1 MTGKTGGRL
10 LLAVLALCG
19 LWLSAAAEQEYAD
32 HLKETVAQP
41 AKTEIVLLQGEERLV
56 EQETSVSFTVQ
67 VPEAG
72 LYALEIGYTLTDAGS
87 AAGEYR
93 LEVDGELPFKEAG
106 SPTLPRLWRPA
117 HDIIQD
123 ERGNDLRVPQV
134 PYAVPQTC
142 FMRDSAGLVR
152 GPLLLALS
160 QGEHTLTLHIERE
173 DVYLN
178 SLRLVPPPQNAPY
191 RQPEG
196 QAAGQTVRVQ
206 GETFL
211 YANDVAIIPKTDR
224 SSALTEPNRGA
235 KICLNMVGGSAFA
248 RPGQA
253 ITWEV
258 DVPETGLYELRFRA
272 RQNVSRAFDAVRTL
286 YVDGEVP
293 FAQAEMVR
301 FSYDDG
307 WQMVTL
313 GEDKP
318 WLFHLEE
325 GRHTIT
331 LEAVLGEE
339 AEAIRTMQQSLKALN
354 QVYMEILMLTGASPD
369 PLRDY
374 GLDRNLP
381 QSIQRMRSELAVL
394 EETVGQVAAR
404 MRERGDDLVPVERLI
419 RQLRSFS
426 LDTYLIPE
434 QFESFKTNL
443 SALGDWILTATERP
457 LDIDYLELAA
467 PGSPL
472 PRAETNFSENLR
484 YQTSL
489 FMDSFHT
496 DYNSFSAGE
505 GDKGITVWVTSS
517 RDRAQTLN
525 DLIRTEF
532 TPNTGIRVNL
542 QLVAPDN
549 VTPSVC
555 VGNGPDV
562 LLGAAMG
569 DPVNYASRHAAYDL
583 TSFPDYQEIAARFH
597 PEASVPFAFEGGV
610 YALPETLSH
619 MMMFCRMDILDE
631 LGVGIPQTWDEM
643 IALIPRLSRS
653 HMMFLVDGRVGTEVY
668 GSLTGLSM
676 FLFQQGCE
684 AYAADGSRVVLDE
697 QPALDAF
704 KRFTQLYTNYGMPYT
719 FNTAARFRSGEAPI
733 VIADY
738 TLYNTLMVSAPEIIG
753 QWSMMPVPGVRTEDG
768 EINRRV
774 RAVVSGNMILLS
786 SEHKDEAWAF
796 IKWCTSAQVQ
806 AAYSTQLESVLG
818 AAARYQTANREAL
831 KLLNWRR
838 SDLKMLEE
846 QQTQLQAVEEVP
858 GGYYTAW
865 HVENAFRAVVLS
877 GEDPREAM
885 LDYVRVI
892 NDEIAVKR
900 KELGLAAG
908 KEP

>member
-10 LLAVLALCG
+10 LLAMLALCG
-19 LWLSAAAEQEYAD
+19 LWLYAAAERAYAD
-32 HLKETVAQP
+32 DGAGTVAQP
-41 AKTEIVLLQGEERLV
+41 AGSGIVLLQGENRLV
-56 EQETSVSFTVQ
+56 EQETGVSFAVR

-72 LYALEIGYTLTDAGS
+72 LYALEIGYTLTDGGS
-87 AAGEYR
+87 AACEYR
-93 LEVDGELPFKEAG
+93 LEVDGEAPCREAV
-106 SPTLPRLWRPA
+106 SLTLPRLWKPA
-117 HDIIQD
+117 HDITQD
-123 ERGNDLRVPQV
+123 EQGNDLRVPQV
-134 PYAVPQTC
+134 PYTARQTC
-142 FMRDSAGLVR
+142 FARDSSGLAR

-160 QGEHTLTLHIERE
+160 QGEHTITLSIQRE

-178 SLRLVPPPQNAPY
+178 SLRLVPPPTLVPYAP
-191 RQPEG
+191 PEG
-196 QAAGQTVRVQ
+196 KPAGQTVRVQ
-206 GETFL
+206 GEGFL

-224 SSALTEPNRGA
+224 ASALTEPNRGA

-253 ITWEV
+253 IAWAF
-258 DVPETGLYELRFRA
+258 DVPETGLYELRLRA
-272 RQNVSRAFDAVRTL
+272 RQNTSRAFDAVRAL
-286 YVDGEVP
+286 YVDGEMP
-293 FAQAEMVR
+293 FAQAEAIR
-301 FSYDDG
+301 FAYDDG
-307 WQMVTL
+307 WQIAVL
-313 GEDKP
+313 GEDEP
-318 WLFHLEE
+318 WLFHLEK
-325 GRHTIT
+325 GRHTVT
-331 LEAVLGEE
+331 LEAVLGDE
-339 AEAIRTMQQSLKALN
+339 AEAIRTMQESLRALN
-354 QVYMEILMLTGASPD
+354 QVYMDILMLTGASPD

-374 GLDRNLP
+374 ALERNLP
-381 QSIQRMRSELAVL
+381 GSMERLRDELAVL
-394 EETVGQVAAR
+394 EETVGQVAAQ
-404 MRERGDDLVPVERLI
+404 MTERGDDLVPVERLI
-419 RQLRSFS
+419 RQLRAFS
-426 LDTYLIPE
+426 LDPYLIPE

-472 PRAETNFSENLR
+472 PRAETSFLENLR
-484 YQTSL
+484 YQASL

-505 GDKGITVWVTSS
+505 GDRGLTVWVTSS

-525 DLIRTEF
+525 DLIRTDF
-532 TPNTGIRVNL
+532 TPKTGIRVNL

-583 TSFPDYQEIAARFH
+583 TNFPDYEEVAARFH
-597 PEASVPFAFEGGV
+597 PEASAPFAFEGGV

-619 MMMFCRMDILDE
+619 MMMFCRTDILEE
-631 LGVGIPQTWDEM
+631 LDIGIPQTWDEM

-668 GSLTGLSM
+668 GSLTALSM
-676 FLFQQGCE
+676 FLFQQGCQV
-684 AYAADGSRVVLDE
+684 YAADGSHVALDE
-697 QPALDAF
+697 QDALDAF

-753 QWSMMPVPGVRTEDG
+753 QWSMMPVPGVRTESG
-768 EINRRV
+768 EINRGV
-774 RAVVSGNMILLS
+774 RAVVSGNMILLG
-786 SEHKDEAWAF
+786 SEHKDEAWEF
-796 IKWCTSAQVQ
+796 IKWCTSAPVQ

-831 KLLNWRR
+831 KQLNWRR

-846 QQTQLQAVEEVP
+846 QQKQLRAVEEVP

-900 KELGLAAG
+900 RELGLTAG
-908 KEP
+908 EEP